1 MEAGETKA
9 ITRVTTTKDT
19 TAMAGTVDMPAT
31 VVMEDTGA
39 TITKDMEAVDGDM
52 IKATTKAMVSVNI
65 GIFIFSW
72 DVVSNCHS
80 CQVLFLCPCHTHEH
94 FNGIYQ
100 SKHVLAYRKLF
111 SMI

>member
-39 TITKDMEAVDGDM
+39 TITKAMEAVDGDM

-80 CQVLFLCPCHTHEH
+80 HSCQVLFYARATPRNILMVFTSQ
-94 FNGIYQ
+94 NM
-100 SKHVLAYRKLF
+100 S
-111 SMI
+111 